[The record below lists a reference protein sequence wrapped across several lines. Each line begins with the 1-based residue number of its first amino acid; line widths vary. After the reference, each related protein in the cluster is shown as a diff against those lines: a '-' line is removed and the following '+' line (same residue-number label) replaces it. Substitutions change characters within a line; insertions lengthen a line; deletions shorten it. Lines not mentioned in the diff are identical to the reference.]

1 MVTSLVLAACGC
13 VAGLVVRALVRRG
26 RHRLPQERGA
36 PAPRALWVAPLLGAV
51 WVSLGF
57 GGLGSGGLGW
67 PALPAYLL
75 ASTVLAWLVA
85 VDLDVRRLPNVV
97 TLPALPVSVAVFAV
111 LALSGRDPP
120 AFVRTVGGVVALA
133 GLYGVLF
140 AAGTAVGRRRGS
152 GSAFGLGDVKLAAV
166 LGAWLAWPGW
176 TALLLGG
183 YLGLLIGGL
192 VALALIATGA
202 AARGSHLPHAPAMA
216 LGAWLA
222 LCLT

>member
-1 MVTSLVLAACGC
+1 MVTSLVLAGCGC
-13 VAGLVVRALVRRG
+13 VAGWVVRALVRRG
-26 RHRLPQERGA
+26 RHRLPEETGA
-36 PAPRALWVAPLLGAV
+36 PTARALWVAPLLGAA
-51 WVSLGF
+51 WAS
-57 GGLGSGGLGW
+57 LGSGGLG

-97 TLPALPVSVAVFAV
+97 TLPVIPVSVAVFAL

-120 AFVRTVGGVVALA
+120 AFARAMGGIVALS
-133 GLYGVLF
+133 GLYAVLF
-140 AAGTAVGRRRGS
+140 AAGVAVGCRRGS
-152 GSAFGLGDVKLAAV
+152 GSAFGLGDVKLAAA

-176 TALLLGG
+176 STLLLGG

-192 VALALIATGA
+192 AALALLATGA